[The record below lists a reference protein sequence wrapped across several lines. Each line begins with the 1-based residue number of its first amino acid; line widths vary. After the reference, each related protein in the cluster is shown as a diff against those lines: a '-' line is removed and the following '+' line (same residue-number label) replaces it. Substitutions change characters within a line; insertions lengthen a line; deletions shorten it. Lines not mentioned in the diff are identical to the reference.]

1 MQKDSFDL
9 SYGIAHLDMNAIKN
23 AVISSI
29 FNEKRDI
36 DRRLHD
42 IENYSMK
49 NDLLRAE
56 FNAKY
61 LRESARR
68 LHNSLRC
75 LHHLVEAGKREVIKI
90 VRNEDKIEQFITKQ
104 SK

>member
-9 SYGIAHLDMNAIKN
+9 SYGIAKLDLNAIKN

-36 DRRLHD
+36 DRRLRD

-68 LHNSLRC
+68 LHNSIRC
-75 LHHLVEAGKREVIKI
+75 LHHLVEAEKREVIKI
-90 VRNEDKIEQFITKQ
+90 TRDEEKIEQFITESQK
-104 SK
+104 